1 MRIRVLLFAILRDAA
16 AGAGELT
23 LELPDG
29 STALSA
35 GVALADRHPALKR
48 YLPRISYPGNCSY
61 VPSHTELHDGDELA
75 FIPPLSGGRVRPPRR
90 RAPISPAPP

>member
-35 GVALADRHPALKR
+35 GATLADQHPALKS
-48 YLPRISYPGNCSY
+48 YLARIAYAVNRSY
-61 VPSHTELHDGDELA
+61 VPPHTELHDGDELA
-75 FIPPLSGGRVRPPRR
+75 FIPPVSGG
-90 RAPISPAPP
+90 